1 MELLKKLPD
10 AEFEVMKVVWNEPQP
25 INANT
30 IMLAHGDALG
40 WKVQTAITLL
50 NRLVER
56 GFLST
61 QKQGKMR
68 TFTYVVTQR
77 DYLNFETGNFVKQ
90 FHSNS
95 LLNLVSAMY
104 DDEQL
109 SDNDIDELMQWAKDR
124 RKS

>member
-10 AEFEVMKVVWNEPQP
+10 AEFEVMKVVWAHTGPVT
-25 INANT
+25 ANV
-30 IMLAHGDALG
+30 IMAAYGDSLG

-50 NRLVER
+50 NRLVDR

-61 QKQGKMR
+61 QKEGKMR
-68 TFTYVVTQR
+68 TYRFTVTKKE
-77 DYLNFETGNFVKQ
+77 YLNFETGNFVKQ

-109 SDNDIDELMQWAKDR
+109 SDNDIDELLKWAKDR
-124 RKS
+124 RES